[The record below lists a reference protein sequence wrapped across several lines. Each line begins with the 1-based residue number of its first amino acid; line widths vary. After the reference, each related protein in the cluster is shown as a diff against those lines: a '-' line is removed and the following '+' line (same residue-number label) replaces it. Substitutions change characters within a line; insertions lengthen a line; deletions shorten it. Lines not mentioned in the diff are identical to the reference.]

1 MDYRYAWTNSDI
13 KRIDK
18 LNALTNPD
26 TFWDNVRK
34 LTKNIHS
41 DHVIGIWQCLAE
53 VRYNELIG
61 KTEV

>member
-41 DHVIGIWQCLAE
+41 DHVIGIWQNLAE